1 MRRDKIMAIVK
12 QLLLVLVVLCI
23 GGLMGFTIASKT
35 MAVADNCQI
44 YYVAEDELM
53 ALENDR
59 VKAEAVDLRQLFFGK
74 IAEAVRLAAEMP
86 QAYQNRTTKVVYSM
100 SSIVGPN
107 VKSISKEIHRQIIE
121 KLSKEGALLK
131 ENHQ

>member
-1 MRRDKIMAIVK
+1 MAMLK
-12 QLLLVLVVLCI
+12 QLLLALMGLVV
-23 GGLMGFTIASKT
+23 GLAMGFTLATKT
-35 MAVADNCQI
+35 MQVADNCQI

-74 IAEAVRLAAEMP
+74 IAQAVRLAAEMP
-86 QAYQNRTTKVVYSM
+86 KSYQNRTTKVVYSM
-100 SSIVGPN
+100 SSIVGQN

-121 KLSKEGALLK
+121 ELSKAEEKDQGNK
-131 ENHQ
+131 GK

>member
-1 MRRDKIMAIVK
+1 MAIVK

-35 MAVADNCQI
+35 MPVADNCQI

-59 VKAEAVDLRQLFFGK
+59 VKAEAADLRQLFFGK

-86 QAYQNRTTKVVYSM
+86 KSYQNRTTKVVYSM
-100 SSIVGPN
+100 SSIVGQN
-107 VKSISKEIHRQIIE
+107 VKSISKEIHQRIIE
-121 KLSKEGALLK
+121 ELSKAEEKDQGNK
-131 ENHQ
+131 GK

>member
-1 MRRDKIMAIVK
+1 MAMLK
-12 QLLLVLVVLCI
+12 QLLLALMGLVV
-23 GGLMGFTIASKT
+23 GLAMGFTLATKT
-35 MAVADNCQI
+35 MQVADNCRI

-74 IAEAVRLAAEMP
+74 IAQAVRLAAEMP
-86 QAYQNRTTKVVYSM
+86 KSYQNRTTKVVYSM
-100 SSIVGPN
+100 SSIVGQN

-121 KLSKEGALLK
+121 ELSKAEEKDQGNK
-131 ENHQ
+131 GK